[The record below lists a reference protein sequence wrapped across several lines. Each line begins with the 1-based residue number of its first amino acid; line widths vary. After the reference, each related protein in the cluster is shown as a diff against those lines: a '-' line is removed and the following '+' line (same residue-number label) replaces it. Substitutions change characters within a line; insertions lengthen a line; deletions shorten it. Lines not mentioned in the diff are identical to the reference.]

1 MALPRWI
8 YFLLIAFFFCA
19 IISFVKQFFVR
30 WIVQGKVKTVCESRE
45 GEVRA
50 ILTRDNLRAQPF
62 DALQTRFIPKQE
74 FVSQFKV
81 QYLQNKNG
89 SPQDL
94 INIDASNKDERRYRV
109 LFFTVPPKKTTKY
122 LEKLKYQNCSANC
135 SSQKILSTRK
145 KQSIRTETTAHVYS
159 CISTLHVGI
168 HFLQ

>member
-1 MALPRWI
+1 M
-8 YFLLIAFFFCA
+8 
-19 IISFVKQFFVR
+19 
-30 WIVQGKVKTVCESRE
+30 KTVCESRE

-94 INIDASNKDERRYRV
+94 INIDVSNKDNCKQRNPHAGAAGRRRP
-109 LFFTVPPKKTTKY
+109 TV
-122 LEKLKYQNCSANC
+122 
-135 SSQKILSTRK
+135 
-145 KQSIRTETTAHVYS
+145 TEQLCRAASPAPVHAPTGAHV
-159 CISTLHVGI
+159 ISSISGPMGPLISRHSLTCLI
-168 HFLQ
+168 PSW